1 LQKPAH
7 NFDFVLEEF
16 PFVPEGQGEQ
26 NVDPA
31 KAYEPGKHTPL
42 QERDVCMLNASPKVP
57 ASHRKHELL
66 PGSEKWPNGHG
77 THEKEFAAAKVLEG
91 QMLQPVAFKVPEF
104 ETKPA

>member
-1 LQKPAH
+1 MQKPAH

-16 PFVPEGQGEQ
+16 PYVPEGQGEQ

-57 ASHRKHELL
+57 ASHSRQTTL
-66 PGSEKWPNGHG
+66 PDKEYFPGGQTPHVDGSDI
-77 THEKEFAAAKVLEG
+77 
-91 QMLQPVAFKVPEF
+91 
-104 ETKPA
+104 